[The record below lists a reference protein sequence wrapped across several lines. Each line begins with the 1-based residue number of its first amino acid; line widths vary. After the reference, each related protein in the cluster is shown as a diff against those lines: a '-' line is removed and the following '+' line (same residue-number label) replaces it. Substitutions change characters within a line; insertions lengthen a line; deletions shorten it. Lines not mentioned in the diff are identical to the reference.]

1 MKVSLMTGLIIL
13 YLPFSSVAQI
23 YKSIEPDGSITYS
36 DQAPSKGAQPIK
48 LDPISTITARET
60 TPPPTSSTKEQKKE
74 NPQPKINYSTFKIT
88 SPRDNST
95 IRENSGS
102 ITIQLD
108 INPQLSTE
116 LGHTININL
125 DGKQVAKG
133 TTNQTTLNN
142 IDRGTHTVS
151 ANIHNKQGKVIRS
164 TATVSF
170 HLRRFSILHKKAA
183 P

>member
-1 MKVSLMTGLIIL
+1 MKVSLMAGLIIL
-13 YLPFSSVAQI
+13 YLPFTSVAQI

-36 DQAPSKGAQPIK
+36 DQAPTKEAQPIK
-48 LDPISTITARET
+48 LEPISTITAREVT
-60 TPPPTSSTKEQKKE
+60 PPTSTTKEQKKE
-74 NPQPKINYSTFKIT
+74 DPQPKINYSTFKIT
-88 SPRDNST
+88 SPRNDST

-108 INPQLSTE
+108 INPQLNTE
-116 LGHTININL
+116 LGHTISINL
-125 DGKQVAKG
+125 DGKQAAKG
-133 TTNQTTLNN
+133 TFSQTTLNN

-170 HLRRFSILHKKAA
+170 HLLRFSILHKKVA